1 MKHSSN
7 ISSDHWEVSNLPR
20 QPARVSTQ
28 KGPQLL
34 SRHLSL
40 VLGLQEET
48 RPTPVVPVRGRD
60 HGEGLQEGRE
70 AGGARCRVLRASG
83 WRSCRPRGRGRLFER
98 VMWKLRFRKRKRHK
112 TESKGSGEAS
122 RQQEPLPVVCKGYR
136 SGFKRREMGAS
147 LVAHWLRICC
157 QHR

>member
-1 MKHSSN
+1 MKYSSN
-7 ISSDHWEVSNLPR
+7 ISSDHWEMSNLPR

-48 RPTPVVPVRGRD
+48 RPTPVAPVRGRD
-60 HGEGLQEGRE
+60 HEKGLQEGRE
-70 AGGARCRVLRASG
+70 EPGRGCSGHPGGGAAVREEEQGS
-83 WRSCRPRGRGRLFER
+83 EH
-98 VMWKLRFRKRKRHK
+98 VMWKLRSRKRKRHK
-112 TESKGSGEAS
+112 PESKGSGEAS

-147 LVAHWLRICC
+147 LMAHWLRI
-157 QHR
+157 